1 MGGKKLQGGATTEG
15 GEKLQ
20 GGFPSGQTS
29 GFPSGQTSGFPS
41 VGKWRWFP
49 SGQTSGFPDLKHA
62 ASRSQNKYYV
72 TKRGIK
78 ESKFK
83 DEINSDS

>member
-1 MGGKKLQGGATTEG
+1 MGKEKLQGGATTEG

-29 GFPSGQTSGFPS
+29 GFPS

-49 SGQTSGFPDLKHA
+49 DLKRLPF
-62 ASRSQNKYYV
+62 RSQ
-72 TKRGIK
+72 
-78 ESKFK
+78 ELC
-83 DEINSDS
+83 